1 MGDLPATAS
10 CPNPK
15 INTGHSVVVGGGH
28 ST

>member
-1 MGDLPATAS
+1 MSDLPATTS

-15 INTGHSVVVGGGH
+15 INTGNVVVVGGGY